1 MSRLHLLIF
10 LLLCVDRSC
19 GLNNKHVVYMLRVMN
34 GDKQWICEKRY
45 SVSATVCCASV
56 SIAVVQ
62 HAGQPVHSWNSR
74 ACNTKEHAGAH
85 TRARAWCSHIAHS
98 HRLWNVENKARM
110 PTSITERRKGRLT
123 IPFAPTHTQDFMM
136 LDEVLRSKFWYTA
149 VPKLP
154 GKKMFFNLDD
164 DFIKKRKKELETYL
178 KEVLQVA
185 CFSQSD
191 ELWQFFTDSRSIVGV
206 PPELEEENAR
216 HAQVL
221 PEQEPEE

>member
-1 MSRLHLLIF
+1 MSTHMVLTDCPFAPPLTRP
-10 LLLCVDRSC
+10 
-19 GLNNKHVVYMLRVMN
+19 
-34 GDKQWICEKRY
+34 KQ
-45 SVSATVCCASV
+45 SMDA
-56 SIAVVQ
+56 
-62 HAGQPVHSWNSR
+62 N
-74 ACNTKEHAGAH
+74 EHH
-85 TRARAWCSHIAHS
+85 C
-98 HRLWNVENKARM
+98 
-110 PTSITERRKGRLT
+110 ERRDGRLT
-123 IPFAPTHTQDFMM
+123 IPFAHAHTQDFMM

>member
-1 MSRLHLLIF
+1 MGFSAFLISITDAD
-10 LLLCVDRSC
+10 VRADSRSC

-45 SVSATVCCASV
+45 S
-56 SIAVVQ
+56 
-62 HAGQPVHSWNSR
+62 
-74 ACNTKEHAGAH
+74 
-85 TRARAWCSHIAHS
+85 
-98 HRLWNVENKARM
+98 
-110 PTSITERRKGRLT
+110 
-123 IPFAPTHTQDFMM
+123 DFMM
-136 LDEVLRSKFWYTA
+136 LDDVLRSKFWYTA

-154 GKKMFFNLDD
+154 SKKYFFNFDD
-164 DFIKKRKKELETYL
+164 EFIKKRKKELETYL

-221 PEQEPEE
+221 PTDNEP